1 MDLLDF
7 SKLEDLRELEAF
19 TPGFLLQVLQQFQ
32 VNFENSLSKTQSAMS
47 VSSPRSPRT
56 RAPAPALILC
66 PLSSHASFPTTFHA
80 RPPSATQVTS

>member
-32 VNFENSLSKTQSAMS
+32 VNFENYYAVLKLHNSLDY
-47 VSSPRSPRT
+47 
-56 RAPAPALILC
+56 
-66 PLSSHASFPTTFHA
+66 
-80 RPPSATQVTS
+80 